1 MCAHDNHKNQVSLT
15 NINHHRYLIFE
26 RQRETRR
33 ATVNIKQT
41 NKQTSQDSNAA
52 LAPKLNRMG
61 QSYLQEMKLL
71 VFVLW
76 VGHFT

>member
-33 ATVNIKQT
+33 ATANIKQT
-41 NKQTSQDSNAA
+41 NKQK
-52 LAPKLNRMG
+52 PG
-61 QSYLQEMKLL
+61 
-71 VFVLW
+71 
-76 VGHFT
+76 